1 MKITEQ
7 ASLLPFNTF
16 NIDAKAAYLI
26 EYDSVEDLQ
35 EVLKLNLVANNKLLH
50 VGSGSNLLFM
60 ADYDG
65 VVLHSDVRFI
75 RQVAETADSILVEAG
90 GGVVWDDFVA
100 WCVEKGFGGVE
111 NLSLIPGEVG
121 ASAVQNIGAYG
132 VEVQDVIE
140 TVYAVEIATGQ
151 ARVFSNADCR
161 YGYRESIFKGELKGQ
176 YIVSSVTFQLDKQPV
191 FKLGYQHL
199 EDEVRKNGDLSLE
212 NIRQTI
218 IAVRESK
225 LPDPKVLGNAGS
237 FFMNPVVPK
246 SQFLELHSQYP
257 QMPHYYVSE
266 TEEKIPAGW
275 LIDQCGWKGKCIG
288 NAGVH
293 KNQAL
298 VLVNTGGATGA
309 EIVQLA
315 EEIQKSVN
323 EKFGIVLHPEVNYI
337 S

>member
-132 VEVQDVIE
+132 VEVKDVIE

-151 ARVFSNADCR
+151 ACMFSNADCR

-176 YIVSSVTFQLDKQPV
+176 YIVSSVVFRLDKQPV

-237 FFMNPVVPK
+237 FFMIPVVPK
-246 SQFLELHSQYP
+246 NQYLELQEQYP

-275 LIDQCGWKGKCIG
+275 LIDQCGWKGKCVG

-309 EIVQLA
+309 EIVHLA
-315 EEIQKSVN
+315 EEIQKSVS
-323 EKFGIVLHPEVNYI
+323 EKFGILLHPEVNYI